1 MSLRFEWDEEKRQ
14 ANLRK
19 HGLDFA
25 DAPAVF
31 AGATFTV
38 EDDRFDYEE
47 QRFITLGMLMGRVVV
62 IGHTEQDDLVRVISM
77 RKATRREQQRYFQR
91 FAN

>member
-1 MSLRFEWDEEKRQ
+1 MHFEWDEQKNQ
-14 ANLRK
+14 VNIRK

-31 AGATFTV
+31 AGVTFTF

-47 QRFITLGMLMGRVVV
+47 QRFITLGMLAGKV
-62 IGHTEQDDLVRVISM
+62 IIIAHTERDDKVRIISM
-77 RKATRREQQRYFQR
+77 RKATKYEQKLYFQG
-91 FAN
+91 FTN

>member
-1 MSLRFEWDEEKRQ
+1 MHFEWDEQKNQ
-14 ANLRK
+14 VNIRK

-31 AGATFTV
+31 AGITFTF

-47 QRFITLGMLMGRVVV
+47 QRFITLGILAGKVVV
-62 IGHTEQDDLVRVISM
+62 IAHTERDDKVRIISM
-77 RKATRREQQRYFQR
+77 RKATKYEQKLYFQG
-91 FAN
+91 FTN

>member
-1 MSLRFEWDEEKRQ
+1 MHFEWDEQKNQ
-14 ANLRK
+14 VNIRK

-31 AGATFTV
+31 AGVTFTF

-47 QRFITLGMLMGRVVV
+47 QRFITLGMLAGKV
-62 IGHTEQDDLVRVISM
+62 IVIAHTERDDKVRIISM
-77 RKATRREQQRYFQR
+77 RKATKYEQKLYFQG
-91 FAN
+91 FTN

>member
-1 MSLRFEWDEEKRQ
+1 MHFEWDEQKNQ
-14 ANLRK
+14 VNIRK

-31 AGATFTV
+31 AGVTFTF

-47 QRFITLGMLMGRVVV
+47 QRFITLGILAGKVVV
-62 IGHTEQDDLVRVISM
+62 IAHTERDDKVRIISM
-77 RKATRREQQRYFQR
+77 RKATKYEQKLYFQG
-91 FAN
+91 FTN